1 MFRARST
8 IALLCVAVA
17 SAGCDRTD
25 PTTAPRFTPNA
36 SALLAGTFTVTN
48 TNDDGAGSLRAA
60 LAAAEAQGGGTIG
73 FAAGIA
79 GQTIVLASELVVGSQ
94 PVAIEGPAAN
104 GVTLSGGGLTRVV
117 RAASG
122 ATLTLR
128 NLTVANGF
136 TTVFGAGMYVEA
148 GATVTLDH
156 VTVSGNTVVN
166 PSAVSG
172 DGGGVITG
180 AGSTLTVVNSTF
192 SGNSA
197 NGYGGAVFGTG
208 TVTIISSTITGN
220 TGGDGGGIVAGSGAT
235 LLVRNSILAKNTG
248 GNCDFAGG
256 ISTLAGKN
264 VVDVAGD
271 CTGPSV
277 ILADPMLG
285 PLAANGGPTRTHALL
300 TGSPAI
306 DAAIECGVTT
316 DQRYV
321 DRPQGTGCDIGAFEY
336 NDYSRVALTVDA
348 SVLVNPNTGVAI
360 VTGITTCSK
369 PATIL
374 LAASLTQT
382 QKTGR
387 STTVAQATGT
397 TLVSCT
403 ATTVWSISLAP
414 PTGAFQ
420 NGTGSVTVSTSSTT
434 PATTTPA
441 PKTTAV
447 KMSWAHK

>member
-1 MFRARST
+1 
-8 IALLCVAVA
+8 
-17 SAGCDRTD
+17 
-25 PTTAPRFTPNA
+25 
-36 SALLAGTFTVTN
+36 
-48 TNDDGAGSLRAA
+48 
-60 LAAAEAQGGGTIG
+60 
-73 FAAGIA
+73 
-79 GQTIVLASELVVGSQ
+79 
-94 PVAIEGPAAN
+94 
-104 GVTLSGGGLTRVV
+104 V

-220 TGGDGGGIVAGSGAT
+220 TGGDGGGIVAGSGAN

-321 DRPQGTGCDIGAFEY
+321 DRPQGTGCDVGAFEY